1 MIEDLSP
8 QNSINGSFNDSGKQ
22 GSSFKKSF
30 TTSSKNGFRVSFK
43 NPSDGQSHTLFAPDE
58 HSKKQWLA
66 ALKKVTFKEISSVDS
81 SVTPKRIYA
90 PKGNEKKNHDKIS
103 LKKS

>member
-66 ALKKVTFKEISSVDS
+66 ALKKVTFKEISTVDS

-90 PKGNEKKNHDKIS
+90 PKGTAKNHDKI
-103 LKKS
+103 LL